1 MKPISAGK
9 ARKAMKVVF
18 AAGVA
23 AGAVQ
28 ADAAVESHM
37 RIPGIEGESPHQDH
51 KGEIQVVS
59 FVQLLNHKKCT
70 YAFVKNLDKASPLLA
85 DAVARKTMLPT
96 VTLTSRK
103 VGEGQKDFYEL
114 TLFSV
119 ALQSME
125 LAQSAG
131 GLETT
136 EQVVML
142 PGSVTIAYK
151 PQDDKGGLGGEVKAS
166 FNCEK

>member
-1 MKPISAGK
+1 MKPISAGR

-28 ADAAVESHM
+28 ADAAVDSWLK
-37 RIPGIEGESPHQDH
+37 IPGFPGESTRVDH
-51 KGEIQVVS
+51 KGEIDIVS
-59 FVQLLNHKKCT
+59 FVQLLDPKNCT
-70 YAFVKNLDKASPLLA
+70 YAFVKDLDKASPGLA
-85 DAVARKTMLPT
+85 EAVAKKTVLPT

-103 VGEGQKDFYEL
+103 AGEGQKDFYVL

-119 ALQSME
+119 ALQSLE
-125 LAQSAG
+125 LTESAG
-131 GLETT
+131 GLVPT
-136 EQVVML
+136 EQVVMS
-142 PGSVTIAYK
+142 PRSVSISYK

-166 FNCEK
+166 FNCER

>member
-1 MKPISAGK
+1 MKPISAGG
-9 ARKAMKVVF
+9 ARKALQVVF

-28 ADAAVESHM
+28 ADAAVDSWLK
-37 RIPGIEGESPHQDH
+37 IPGLPGESLQQDH

-59 FVQLLNHKKCT
+59 FVQVLNHKNCT
-70 YAFVKNLDKASPLLA
+70 YAFVKNLDKASPILA
-85 DAVARKTMLPT
+85 DAVARKTVLPT

-103 VGEGQKDFYEL
+103 AGEGQKDFYVL

-125 LAQSAG
+125 LTQSAG

-142 PGSVTIAYK
+142 PGSVSISYK

>member
-1 MKPISAGK
+1 MKPISAAK
-9 ARKAMKVVF
+9 ARNAMKVVF

-28 ADAAVESHM
+28 ADAVVDSHM
-37 RIPGIEGESPHQDH
+37 RIPGIEGEATHKDH
-51 KGEIQVVS
+51 KGEIAIVS
-59 FVQLLNHKKCT
+59 FVQVLNHKNCT
-70 YAFVKNLDKASPLLA
+70 YAFVKNLDKASPILA
-85 DAVARKTMLPT
+85 DAVARKTVLPT
-96 VTLTSRK
+96 VTLTLRK
-103 VGEGQKDFYEL
+103 AGEGQKDFYVL

-125 LAQSAG
+125 LTQSAG

-142 PGSVTIAYK
+142 PGSVSISYK
-151 PQDDKGGLGGEVKAS
+151 PQDDKGGLGGEVNAS
-166 FNCEK
+166 FKCEK